1 MHINFKNIMNIMK
14 IYQKLGGIIMH
25 IVESFKN
32 KGGVNMQTGIAIGI
46 KFSTILIMI
55 ISYSACIVFIH

>member
-1 MHINFKNIMNIMK
+1 
-14 IYQKLGGIIMH
+14 MH